1 VINIKLYEK
10 AIEHF
15 GKTAQLKK
23 WIEELDELKVEI
35 QRFIDG
41 EGDIDH
47 LISEIADVHNL
58 TVQFAMIYDIDGEE
72 INKNME
78 LKMLRTS
85 QRIDSGYYNS

>member
-1 VINIKLYEK
+1 MIDINLYEK

-23 WIEELDELKVEI
+23 WIEELDELKVEV
-35 QRFIDG
+35 QKYIDG

-47 LISEIADVHNL
+47 LSGEIADVMNI
-58 TVQFAMIYDIDGEE
+58 MIQCGAILDVDSEAVERI
-72 INKNME
+72 ME

-85 QRIDSGYYNS
+85 ERIDSGYYNS